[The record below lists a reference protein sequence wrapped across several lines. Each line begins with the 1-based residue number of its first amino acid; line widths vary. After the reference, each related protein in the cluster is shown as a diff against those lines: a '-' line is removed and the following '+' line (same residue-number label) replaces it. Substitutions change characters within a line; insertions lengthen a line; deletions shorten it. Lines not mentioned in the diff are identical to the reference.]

1 MRSKF
6 FGLLVCLAA
15 LGIGTGSCRHEAD
28 EVCNPTTMLIAKPSD
43 QFKVMWEL
51 IDKGYVFFAD
61 DATDWDAVYRD
72 FYPQFVE
79 LDSCDIIPSAKLQEL
94 YSKAT
99 ETLIDH
105 HMTIQVTNYWA
116 PAEERDKA
124 QGNPTVVVNP
134 ASVHL
139 KQRPDYHPALT
150 AAQRNTLFEDT
161 YTAMEANGT
170 MTHRMTGLNNMFL
183 TYARIDGDIV
193 YLQFNTFLI
202 AMELCYGTGHH
213 QSYTNARGE
222 VIPVNYSPTDAF
234 KAYLA
239 DLRRADIKGIV
250 IDVRE
255 NGGGDLSDLG
265 LLVGTLINE
274 ETTVGYTRTKQGLGR
289 LDLSPWT
296 PLVVSPHELSKGTR
310 KDVPVVMLVNL
321 YSASMAEI
329 PPMSMRCRE
338 DIRSQRPALE
348 RGGTHCHLRHP
359 SLQHGQVGRLLLIDM
374 RAQGHPRRD
383 TRGRGYNAR
392 PRGGRRHR
400 QGAPGSRPPDRGG
413 NKIYKEQMNGSYAP
427 FALGV
432 NEWELCAFRAGSK

>member
-43 QFKVMWEL
+43 QFRVMWEL

-202 AMELCYGTGHH
+202 AMELRYGTGHH

-239 DLRRADIKGIV
+239 DLRRADIKGLV

-329 PPMSMRCRE
+329 TPMSMRCRE
-338 DIRSQRPALE
+338 GGCYVIGERTYGANGPLLSEAAPIVTYGIPASSMDKSVVCSSSTCEHKDIHGEIHEGEGIMPDLEVAADTAKARQGHDPQIEAAIKYIRS
-348 RGGTHCHLRHP
+348 
-359 SLQHGQVGRLLLIDM
+359 
-374 RAQGHPRRD
+374 
-383 TRGRGYNAR
+383 
-392 PRGGRRHR
+392 
-400 QGAPGSRPPDRGG
+400 
-413 NKIYKEQMNGSYAP
+413 K
-427 FALGV
+427 
-432 NEWELCAFRAGSK
+432 